1 MWPQISGILDFGF
14 WGFWILDLGD
24 FGFWILDS
32 GDFGFW
38 ILGIL
43 DLGFWIWGILDFGF
57 WGFWILEFGPLCSK
71 SLCEAPNAPNLG
83 DFGFWILGILGI
95 LDFGFWI
102 LGILDFGFWCL
113 GILDFGSRGFC
124 DKFWMLHKKR
134 RLCTPNRVGGFLSI
148 TGHKSLQGV
157 SPLYEQNPF
166 TNHFSTLFGWN
177 VFLVPLSSRPKKR
190 NSVIEVNT
198 AKLKQRRPVVIANI
212 SSTLQWPP
220 TPWTQDPCWCF
231 WSRQMLVLRELQI
244 EFLSVLFLVIWQ
256 KVHSKVM
263 WCVMSKM
270 LWVRQHSWSRPAKV
284 WDIFQGTWWSNRNHL
299 LVPDRSWQFLSY
311 FGYPWSILRNIHA
324 TKDAVLIQQTSL
336 NDSNISNKQWIS
348 SFVATDFDL
357 SRFMG
362 SLKIAVFK
370 AWTWNARWRL

>member
-1 MWPQISGILDFGF
+1 MVEKWQ
-14 WGFWILDLGD
+14 
-24 FGFWILDS
+24 
-32 GDFGFW
+32 
-38 ILGIL
+38 
-43 DLGFWIWGILDFGF
+43 
-57 WGFWILEFGPLCSK
+57 
-71 SLCEAPNAPNLG
+71 
-83 DFGFWILGILGI
+83 
-95 LDFGFWI
+95 
-102 LGILDFGFWCL
+102 
-113 GILDFGSRGFC
+113 
-124 DKFWMLHKKR
+124 
-134 RLCTPNRVGGFLSI
+134 TYYVFLSI

-177 VFLVPLSSRPKKR
+177 VFLVPISSRPKKR

-270 LWVRQHSWSRPAKV
+270 LWVRQHSWSRRAKV

-357 SRFMG
+357 TRFMG

-370 AWTWNARWRL
+370 AWTSNARWRL